1 MQGNES
7 FPNSE
12 FPFALQTG
20 NNVSRSEQSSVYDS
34 DYRVDYPL
42 DPILKLQPGQTTD
55 EVYQQYIADELN
67 FTRERIIAL
76 IKSRGYSNEKAEDIA
91 RNVYSSTLAELYKLY
106 DGDQVWDEV
115 EASRSSDYALHN
127 TIDHFDRICT
137 MVPIYHSLGDT
148 MGYYNG
154 DWEFN
159 YGNVREGPS
168 YVFTM
173 ISEFLELGGVL
184 DIDLTNWQSSDDTIM
199 YNATLKVLSKPF
211 ANPSDF
217 GAKLRIAYL
226 EIEDLI
232 KGKHPGETTL
242 NSLAILKT
250 TSWDQIHYNSRAIG
264 SGAIM
269 RAGCIGLFF
278 PGRNSREKLIRLAV
292 ECSRVTHNSAAS
304 ILGSVGT
311 ALFTAFGIERLNVNR
326 WPHEFLK
333 LIKST
338 TIDSYIKETRPQDY
352 QSFMIDKA
360 VFVDLIQ
367 KYINFR
373 FSGLNPKP
381 KSDIRFT
388 SNPEQRYK
396 YLIEN
401 FSKGCDIPGSCAAD
415 CLIMAYDALLQCNST
430 FERMIVYGVL
440 HPGDSDT
447 VGAVGF
453 GWFGALY
460 HSVKNDDIIYNKI
473 DKLEYLDQM
482 YQLMSDSQEV
492 IYRVFA
498 DNIFMNTAERFID
511 QLAPVK

>member
-1 MQGNES
+1 MASDNKS
-7 FPNSE
+7 NL
-12 FPFALQTG
+12 A
-20 NNVSRSEQSSVYDS
+20 

-42 DPILKLQPGQTTD
+42 DLFPNTINEENLD
-55 EVYQQYIADELN
+55 EIVKQHIADELSI
-67 FTRERIIAL
+67 TEQRIIA
-76 IKSRGYSNEKAEDIA
+76 IIQSRGYDELSATDIG
-91 RNVYSSTLAELYKLY
+91 RKVFTSTLAELSRLY
-106 DGDQVWDEV
+106 EGDQAWN
-115 EASRSSDYALHN
+115 EAEIKRSSDYASQN
-127 TIDHFDRICT
+127 IVDHFAKICDY
-137 MVPIYHSLGDT
+137 VPIYHSLGDT

-159 YGNVREGPS
+159 YGNVREGPA
-168 YVFTM
+168 YVHTL
-173 ISEFLELGGVL
+173 IAEFLELGGVL
-184 DIDLTNWQSSDDTIM
+184 DIDLTNWQASDDTIM

-211 ANPSDF
+211 TDPFDF
-217 GAKLRIAYL
+217 GAKLRVAYL
-226 EIEDLI
+226 EIEPIMKDRN
-232 KGKHPGETTL
+232 PGQNTL
-242 NSLAILKT
+242 NSLSILKT

-264 SGAIM
+264 AGSVM

-278 PGRNSREKLIRLAV
+278 PGKGARDKLVKLAV
-292 ECSRVTHNSAAS
+292 ECSRVTHNSAAA
-304 ILGSVGT
+304 ILGSVGA
-311 ALFTAFGIERLNVNR
+311 ALFTAFGIERMNLYQ

-352 QSFMIDKA
+352 QSFMIDKV

-381 KSDIRFT
+381 QTDIRFT

-415 CLIMAYDALLQCNST
+415 CFIMAYDALLQCNTT

-460 HSVKNDDIIYNKI
+460 DSPKNNDIIYNKV
-473 DKLEYLDQM
+473 DKLEFLNQILDIM
-482 YQLMSDSQEV
+482 TDSREI
-492 IYRVFA
+492 IYRVFF
-498 DNIFMNTAERFID
+498 DNIFMNIAQRSID
-511 QLAPVK
+511 QLAPERKR